1 MGKTIVITAGGTSE
15 YIDSVR
21 KITNS
26 GTGRLG
32 VIIAQKFV
40 VQQNIDK
47 IFYICSKN
55 SLKPESNQ
63 KIEVIEIDGTLDLEK
78 KVKNVLLNNKIDFF
92 IHSMAVSDYYVD
104 MVTTSSLIDNFY
116 KSSFKETLSVNDV
129 KLDNTSKLSSYEDD
143 LIVVMKKTP
152 KIIKEIKEL
161 SPNTH
166 LIGFKLLSN
175 VSKRELIDVA
185 RNLLI
190 KNDCDFVVAN
200 DVKDITRDKHEAI
213 ILDKINEKYVH
224 TKDEIALS
232 LLEVVKKEED

>member
-40 VQQNIDK
+40 EEQNIDR

-55 SLKPESNQ
+55 SLKPETNQ
-63 KIEVIEIDGTLDLEK
+63 KIDVIEIDGTLDLEK
-78 KVKNVLLNNKIDFF
+78 KVRDVLLKNKIDFF

-104 MVTTSSLIDNFY
+104 MVTTSSLVDNFY
-116 KSSFKETLSVNDV
+116 RGSFKETLSVKDV
-129 KLDNTSKLSSYEDD
+129 KLDNSTKLSSYEDD

-175 VSKRELIDVA
+175 VSKSELIDVA
-185 RNLLI
+185 RKLLI

-200 DVKDITRDKHEAI
+200 DAKDITRDKHEAI
-213 ILDKINEKYVH
+213 ILDKTSEKYVH

-232 LLEVVKKEED
+232 LLEIIKKEED

>member
-1 MGKTIVITAGGTSE
+1 
-15 YIDSVR
+15 
-21 KITNS
+21 
-26 GTGRLG
+26 
-32 VIIAQKFV
+32 
-40 VQQNIDK
+40 
-47 IFYICSKN
+47 
-55 SLKPESNQ
+55 
-63 KIEVIEIDGTLDLEK
+63 
-78 KVKNVLLNNKIDFF
+78 
-92 IHSMAVSDYYVD
+92 MAVSDYYVD